1 MFIVK
6 YKSMANQKIGY
17 ICACHTS
24 EEAIG
29 RIISCYR
36 ADEIKGVLGQTYY
49 YMEGI

>member
-6 YKSMANQKIGY
+6 YRQIDTMKIGY
-17 ICACHTS
+17 ICACRTAS
-24 EEAIG
+24 EAIG